1 MSYIPA
7 MHILNTLNWNTQ
19 TQRHMVGLF
28 FQTFHLIAIA
38 SLWTFSLVLTEN
50 SHFVIFA
57 LLDKLQEYIF

>member
-19 TQRHMVGLF
+19 TQHRMVGLF